1 MNHRKPA
8 ILALFLSGTGCMM
21 AQPVRVYS
29 EFQRINP
36 FGHVV
41 EIDKAARPREVL
53 SPAVMRNGNSGFH
66 LAITAAPGTTF
77 SLHLG
82 QNPENAAGVT
92 VYREIF
98 VQSGKGWIPDGLEKI
113 SLPFDGQIGSDGIP
127 GQTTAV
133 FWLDVRLADDAP
145 VRRIKVEPQVWMA
158 EHWVPYPMEVR
169 VVKARAPKSPGASG
183 PLPRVEERADAPALA
198 PLRSYVCGK
207 EPRPSTIRGGL
218 NVRGLVRRGVEQDLM
233 LARALE
239 KKAGRDAV
247 VRTLLRHA
255 GTATEAEFCGAASP
269 GSDAEWYLRFRD
281 YLLRES
287 N

>member
-1 MNHRKPA
+1 
-8 ILALFLSGTGCMM
+8 MM

-36 FGHVV
+36 FGQVV

-53 SPAVMRNGNSGFH
+53 SPAVVRNGSSGFH

-82 QNPENAAGVT
+82 QNPENAADVT

-113 SLPFDGQIGSDGIP
+113 SLPYDGLIGADGIP

-133 FWLDVRLADDAP
+133 FWLDVRLAGDAP

-169 VVKARAPKSPGASG
+169 VVKARVPKAVAASG
-183 PLPRVEERADAPALA
+183 PVPRLEERADAPVLA
-198 PLRSYVCGK
+198 PLRSYVCST
-207 EPRPSTIRGGL
+207 EPRPPTRKDSPS
-218 NVRGLVRRGVEQDLM
+218 VRGLIRRGVEQDLM

-239 KKAGRDAV
+239 KKAGRDTV
-247 VRTLLRHA
+247 VKTLLRHA
-255 GTATEAEFCGAASP
+255 GAATEAEFCGAAAP

-287 N
+287 D

>member
-1 MNHRKPA
+1 MSHRKPV
-8 ILALFLSGTGCMM
+8 ILALFLLGAVSMM

-36 FGHVV
+36 FGQVV

-53 SPAVMRNGNSGFH
+53 SPAVIRNGNSGFH
-66 LAITAAPGTTF
+66 LAITARPGTTF

-98 VQSGKGWIPDGLEKI
+98 VQSGKDWIPDGLEKI

-169 VVKARAPKSPGASG
+169 VVKARVPKAAHASG
-183 PLPRVEERADAPALA
+183 PLPRLEERADAPVLA
-198 PLRSYVCGK
+198 PLRSYVCGT
-207 EPRPSTIRGGL
+207 EPHTFPGKGSL

-239 KKAGRDAV
+239 NKAGRDAV
-247 VRTLLRHA
+247 IKTLLRHA
-255 GTATEAEFCGAASP
+255 GAATEAEFCGTAAP
-269 GSDAEWYLRFRD
+269 GRDAEWYLRFRD

-287 N
+287 D